1 MALVLI
7 IIVQYR
13 SEGLEC
19 RLAGITCNIEL
30 FVCVKVQYFFRCCI
44 AGETQTLA
52 LMARYGPPDETLL
65 SESSGVVW
73 ACRAP
78 RSPNRKLEVVD
89 VKFIVAWVAMIPCDT
104 LPCPPRGHWDGQVY
118 FVMDKLGVDV
128 DGILGNVVAESVDS
142 DDE

>member
-1 MALVLI
+1 MLI
-7 IIVQYR
+7 VKYC
-13 SEGLEC
+13 SEELEC
-19 RLAGITCNIEL
+19 PLAGVACDTKL
-30 FVCVKVQYFFRCCI
+30 FVYAEVQYFFRCRI
-44 AGETQTLA
+44 AEEIQTLA
-52 LMARYGPPDETLL
+52 LVARYGPPDETLL

-78 RSPNRKLEVVD
+78 RRPRRKLEVID
-89 VKFIVAWVAMIPCDT
+89 AKSIVACVAMIPCDS

-128 DGILGNVVAESVDS
+128 DEILGAVVSESVES